1 MIPKTIKLALLES
14 YAQGGGINHLD
25 GANLPSQ
32 DRVNELARDLM
43 HLLFPGFF
51 EESSLTQGDAS
62 AWLDQKLTKIESRLT
77 TEIEK
82 CLRFAKV
89 TDAPAQARHLA
100 AQFLGALPEVRRM
113 VQTDVAAAYEG
124 DPAARSMDEIILAY
138 PCVLAISLQ
147 R

>member
-51 EESSLTQGDAS
+51 EE
-62 AWLDQKLTKIESRLT
+62 
-77 TEIEK
+77 
-82 CLRFAKV
+82 
-89 TDAPAQARHLA
+89 A
-100 AQFLGALPEVRRM
+100 A
-113 VQTDVAAAYEG
+113 
-124 DPAARSMDEIILAY
+124 
-138 PCVLAISLQ
+138 
-147 R
+147 

>member
-1 MIPKTIKLALLES
+1 MIPKAIKLALLES

-51 EESSLTQGDAS
+51 SESSLTQADAP
-62 AWLDQKLTKIESRLT
+62 AWLDKLLEKIESRLT

-82 CLRFAKV
+82 CLRFAK
-89 TDAPAQARHLA
+89 TADAPAAARNLS
-100 AQFLGALPEVRRM
+100 AQFLGA
-113 VQTDVAAAYEG
+113 
-124 DPAARSMDEIILAY
+124 
-138 PCVLAISLQ
+138 
-147 R
+147 